1 MADQHQD
8 SPKLPEQKAS
18 GIGQSEKPN
27 LSPEDQLLAR
37 RRKLLKGLVAG
48 VPAIITLQSG
58 AALAGTSIPR
68 ACLDTSQGKKLTT
81 MNVGGRCKTA
91 GAVTGNE
98 EWHYAPPQGNTSVF
112 GVNSGPGGGTKYCL
126 PYMTANGILATQNQP
141 AANRWGALATGGG
154 TDAGPVSGTYYA
166 VKQSCWTSFYR

>member
-8 SPKLPEQKAS
+8 SPKQPEQKTADS
-18 GIGQSEKPN
+18 GQSEKPN

-68 ACLDTSQGKKLTT
+68 MCLDTSQGKLLTT
-81 MNVGGRCKTA
+81 MNVGLRCKAAT
-91 GAVTGNE
+91 TGNE
-98 EWHYAPPQGNTSVF
+98 EWHYAPKAGNTAVF
-112 GVNSGPGGGTKYCL
+112 GSNNGPGAGASHCL
-126 PYMTANGILATQNQP
+126 VYMTTNGVLEKVRP
-141 AANRWGALATGGG
+141 WGGLTSGVGTG
-154 TDAGPVSGTYYA
+154 AGPKAGYYA